1 MKGTML
7 IQHEVARIRLI
18 NWLLERAHWDMRIL
32 LEGAHKDM
40 RLPDRMCHLQAV

>member
-18 NWLLERAHWDMRIL
+18 NGLLERAHWDMRIL
-32 LEGAHKDM
+32 LEGYEAAGKNVSHTSSLK
-40 RLPDRMCHLQAV
+40 QK